1 MGWLEAVRT
10 ALGMIRAH
18 KLRAFFTVL
27 GTVVGVTFLIA
38 VITLITGMND
48 YMEKDFAGRVYG
60 FNTVQL
66 RARPSVVMNPSAEE
80 WRSWR
85 RRPRLTFDD
94 AQWLAERMET
104 PGEVTIISRNRGQ
117 VQGGRGLS
125 LDGVTVTGASASY
138 FRTHDVE
145 IVHGRPFSE
154 QEAGR
159 GIPVVVL
166 GHDVADRLFEGRT
179 ALGQT
184 VRVQGF
190 PYQVIGV
197 MERQGTLFGMSM
209 DNVAVAPARSPVN
222 GFVNP
227 HNVVDQITFKVPR
240 AELLPAAMAEIEGL
254 MRIRHRLRPDQANS
268 FSIETAEEGLS
279 FWTRISQVLM
289 VALPALVGI
298 SLVVGGVVIMN
309 IMLVSV
315 TDRTREIGLR
325 KSLGA
330 RRGDILKQ
338 FLIEAGTLSG
348 TGGLLGIAAGVGL
361 AALVSAVSPL
371 PAQVALWS
379 VGLAIVLGI
388 GVGLVAGV
396 YPAYRASR
404 LDPIEAL
411 RSE

>member
-1 MGWLEAVRT
+1 MSWLEAVRT
-10 ALGMIRAH
+10 AFDMIRAH

-66 RARPSVVMNPSAEE
+66 RTRPSVIMNPSPED
-80 WRSWR
+80 WRDWR
-85 RRPRLTFDD
+85 RRPRLMFDD
-94 AQWLAERMET
+94 AAWLSERIET
-104 PGEVTIISRNRGQ
+104 PGFVAISSVNRGQ
-117 VQGGRGLS
+117 VQSLRGLR
-125 LDGVTVTGASASY
+125 LDNVAVTGASASY
-138 FRTHDVE
+138 FTIRDTELVE
-145 IVHGRPFSE
+145 GRPFSD
-154 QEAGR
+154 QEAER
-159 GIPVVVL
+159 GLPVVVL
-166 GHDVADRLFEGRT
+166 GFEVADKLFEGRS
-179 ALGQT
+179 AVGQS
-184 VRVQGF
+184 VRIQGF

-197 MERQGTLFGMSM
+197 LERQGTLFGMSM

-227 HNVVDQITFKVPR
+227 HNVVDEIAFKVPDAR
-240 AELLPAAMAEIEGL
+240 YLPAAMAEIEGL
-254 MRIRHRLRPDQANS
+254 MRIRHRLRPDQPNS
-268 FSIETAEEGLS
+268 FEVETAEEGLS
-279 FWTRISQVLM
+279 FWQNISQVLM
-289 VALPALVGI
+289 VALPGLVGV
-298 SLVVGGVVIMN
+298 SLIVGGVVIMN

-330 RRGDILKQ
+330 RRRDILKQ

-348 TGGLLGIAAGVGL
+348 AGGAVGIGFGVLLAVV
-361 AALVSAVSPL
+361 VSSVSPL
-371 PAQVALWS
+371 PAQVAPWS
-379 VGLAIVLGI
+379 VALAILLGV
-388 GVGLVAGV
+388 GVGLGAGV

-411 RSE
+411 RHE